1 MNKIEP
7 SFDNELIIS
16 LDCVHR
22 GALSCNP
29 QRVGARLRYPQGDR
43 TPNVDRLSGGGH
55 RFDQANNHAPL
66 TPVAHAS
73 LHSRSW
79 KLIWDRLND
88 SQEFF
93 RIYLDPGEKN
103 DLASSKPEVVNQLLP
118 RMQELAG
125 EMPVAGLL
133 SAEVVM
139 IKRLEALG
147 YL

>member
-1 MNKIEP
+1 MRLVDSYPTIL
-7 SFDNELIIS
+7 SALG
-16 LDCVHR
+16 LDLANQDGIDGR
-22 GALSCNP
+22 NLLPLLQKSSKKASE
-29 QRVGARLRYPQGDR
+29 DE
-43 TPNVDRLSGGGH
+43 
-55 RFDQANNHAPL
+55 NNHESYSE
-66 TPVAHAS
+66 TVFEIIEEQGVTDISSCFAS
-73 LHSRSW
+73 LRTRSW
-79 KLIWDRLND
+79 KLIWDRLDD
-88 SQEFF
+88 SQELY
-93 RIYLDPGEKN
+93 RIDLDPGEKN